1 MCFGNHSHR
10 CFNRWHRRS
19 APVKKHMKVDKVAD
33 MKVDK
38 VADMKVNKV
47 ADMKVDLVV
56 DLVLLLLI
64 FTLLTSNTS
73 SLNYCALCFFQD

>member
-1 MCFGNHSHR
+1 MCFGNCSHR
-10 CFNRWHRRS
+10 FFNRWHRRS
-19 APVKKHMKVDKVAD
+19 APVKKHMKVDQVAD

-56 DLVLLLLI
+56 DLVVLLLI

-73 SLNYCALCFFQD
+73 FLNYYALCFFQD